1 MNTIKGYFS
10 IIWGINLLI
19 WAVLQGLNTFI
30 WWLIGKMIDYEV
42 NYTLS
47 DKISSH
53 MNKAMLFTTLNTILS
68 PLLTFFILNLFGIGS
83 RLYGIDGLNEL
94 VFSYQTN
101 ILTVGLLKKAV
112 NPMRWLKRGVLFLRW
127 IRNYIIRFY
136 CLGLNIKEENLS
148 KGIKSIN

>member
-30 WWLIGKMIDYEV
+30 WWLLGKMIDYEV

-53 MNKAMLFTTLNTILS
+53 MNKAMLFTTLNIILS
-68 PLLTFFILNLFGIGS
+68 PLLTFYIKKLFFDGS

-94 VFSYQTN
+94 VYSYQTN
-101 ILTVGLLKKAV
+101 ILFFGLIKKTV
-112 NPMRWLKRGVLFLRW
+112 NPMMWLKRGLLYFRW
-127 IRNYIIRFY
+127 MRNYIIRFY

>member
-1 MNTIKGYFS
+1 
-10 IIWGINLLI
+10 
-19 WAVLQGLNTFI
+19 
-30 WWLIGKMIDYEV
+30 MIDYEV

-53 MNKAMLFTTLNTILS
+53 MNKAMLFTTLNIILS
-68 PLLTFFILNLFGIGS
+68 PLLTFYILNLFGIGS

-94 VFSYQTN
+94 VYSYQTN
-101 ILTVGLLKKAV
+101 ILTTGLIKIFF
-112 NPMRWLKRGVLFLRW
+112 NPMRLLKRGVLYIRW

-136 CLGLNIKEENLS
+136 CLGLNIKEENLE